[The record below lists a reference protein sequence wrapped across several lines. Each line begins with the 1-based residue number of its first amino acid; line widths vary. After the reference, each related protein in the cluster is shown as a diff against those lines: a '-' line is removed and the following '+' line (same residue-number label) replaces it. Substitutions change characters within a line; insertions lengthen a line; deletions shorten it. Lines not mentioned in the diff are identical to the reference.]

1 MATQIL
7 RKDFVEEM
15 ITKAV
20 IDTAYIKTV
29 MGQLKLQSYM
39 KNLEDTLLNQVEIS
53 ESHKVCKF
61 GVTVAKLLQLQKQN
75 YDHK

>member
-29 MGQLKLQSYM
+29 VGQLKLQSYM
-39 KNLEDTLLNQVEIS
+39 KNLEDTLLNQVKIS
-53 ESHKVCKF
+53 ESHKVFKF
-61 GVTVAKLLQLQKQN
+61 GVTVAKLLQLRKQN